1 MSHDDYFNQLQ
12 TESAIRSARLQI
24 ERAREMLRL
33 SRELI
38 RDSRANFP
46 QSQSKLRRYCK

>member
-33 SRELI
+33 SRDGNSFGTRGQI
-38 RDSRANFP
+38 SPSRNP
-46 QSQSKLRRYCK
+46 N